1 MSMGGERDVEVA
13 DFLLGDPPAV
23 AVVSEAVEH
32 AVRSFR
38 FTDPVLNQEL
48 VQETVSRV
56 FVNLTSGR
64 FRGESSLRTY
74 ACRVARYT
82 CLEHL
87 RRRRFE
93 VELHPENLPCHERWS
108 EPEQSFLWTEEHLKN
123 LEIFSGLPLA
133 CRDLLKMIFLE
144 KLSYREVGL
153 KLGLSESAIKTRVYR
168 CRAAFRRSAGLQRL
182 TSERRLDRKVKT

>member
-1 MSMGGERDVEVA
+1 MPIGGERDVEIA

-23 AVVSEAVEH
+23 ARVSEAVEH

-38 FTDPVLNQEL
+38 FSDPVLNQDL
-48 VQETVSRV
+48 VQETVGRV

-74 ACRVARYT
+74 ASRVARYT

-93 VELHPENLPCHERWS
+93 VGLDPEILPCQERWS
-108 EPEQSFLWTEEHLKN
+108 GPELSFLWTEEHLKN
-123 LEIFSGLPLA
+123 LEIFSSLPLA
-133 CRDLLKMIFLE
+133 CRELLKMIFLE

-168 CRAAFRRSAGLQRL
+168 CRAAFRHSAGLRRL
-182 TSERRLDRKVKT
+182 APERRLDRKAKT